1 MPYNDAIMNED
12 DRQRVQA
19 LGAQWRQYNAAGD
32 TAGMQAAHD
41 QAEAIRAQY
50 GYTGGADG
58 SSYTRTGT
66 NTMAYSDNAMNAD
79 DKARIDA
86 LGQQWRHYTALGDTE
101 SANAAHDQ
109 AESIRAKYGYSGGT
123 DGGGYKIVGIN
134 TQLRSAQPQDE
145 AINAAIDARIAA
157 DQAALEAAQNQKLLD
172 FDYAEGQI
180 APVYNAQRQST
191 AAQSQI
197 ARRNMAERFN
207 ALGLNSGA
215 NGQMQL
221 SQDNEYLREMNAL
234 DQAEAKAR
242 ADLEFER
249 TKNKTAY
256 RDAVA
261 QAIRDGD
268 AERAK
273 ALYEEARRVD
283 DSLVSTSANQITVD
297 LQREATAYNQKV
309 DRAESLAKFGD
320 FSGYADLGYSADE
333 IANMRRTW
341 EAMNPELMALMGGGV
356 YAGGSGGSSG
366 GSGGSGSG
374 KGGSGNGGTGGSGGN
389 GGKARPG
396 TKKGTQQYLGSSSQK
411 NVTSFSYAPDE
422 GIFTWNGK
430 NYGNKKSLEKAVANK
445 AMTDSELA
453 ALKKKFKSATG
464 TELNVG

>member
-58 SSYTRTGT
+58 SGYTRTGT

-86 LGQQWRHYTALGDTE
+86 LGQQWRHYNALGDT
-101 SANAAHDQ
+101 AAAQQAHDQ
-109 AESIRAKYGYSGGT
+109 AEAIRARYGYSGGT
-123 DGGGYKIVGIN
+123 DGAGYIQTGMN
-134 TQLRSAQPQDE
+134 TVLRTATPQTE
-145 AINAAIDARIAA
+145 AIENAYQAQIAA
-157 DQAALEAAQNQKLLD
+157 DQAAIDAANNQKMLD
-172 FDYAEGQI
+172 FDYAAQQI
-180 APVYNAQRQST
+180 APAYNTQRQNT
-191 AAQSQI
+191 AAQYQI
-197 ARRNMAERFN
+197 GQRNMAERFN
-207 ALGLNSGA
+207 ALGLGNGA
-215 NGQMQL
+215 QGQMYL
-221 SQDNEYLREMNAL
+221 SQENEYQRNMNAL
-234 DQAEAKAR
+234 NAAEAKAR
-242 ADLEFER
+242 TDLEFER
-249 TKNKTAY
+249 LKARTAY
-256 RDAVA
+256 QDAVA
-261 QAIRDGD
+261 QAIREGD
-268 AERAK
+268 AAKAK
-273 ALYEEARRVD
+273 ALYQEAIRVD
-283 DSLVSTSANQITVD
+283 EALVSSSANQISID
-297 LQREATAYNQKV
+297 LQREATQWN
-309 DRAESLAKFGD
+309 RMAEQADTLAKYGD
-320 FSGYADLGYSADE
+320 FSGYAALGYSPEQIAD
-333 IANMRRTW
+333 MRRTW
-341 EAMNPELMALMGGGV
+341 EAMNPDLMALMGGGV

>member
-1 MPYNDAIMNED
+1 MPYNDAILNEA
-12 DRQRVQA
+12 DRQKVQA
-19 LGAQWRQYNAAGD
+19 LKDQWQQFHDAGNTEAANNAHA
-32 TAGMQAAHD
+32 
-41 QAEAIRAQY
+41 QAEAIRGKY
-50 GYTGGADG
+50 GYTAGSDG
-58 SSYTRTGT
+58 SGYKQTGA
-66 NTMAYSDNAMNAD
+66 NTMGYNDSILSED

-356 YAGGSGGSSG
+356 YASGGSSG
-366 GSGGSGSG
+366 GGGSGGSRGSGSGSG
-374 KGGSGNGGTGGSGGN
+374 KGNGGSGNGGSG
-389 GGKARPG
+389 KVSAG
-396 TKKGTQQYLGSSSQK
+396 TKQGTQQYIGTQGQK
-411 NVTSFSYAPDE
+411 DKTSFSYSPDE

-430 NYGNKKSLEKAVANK
+430 NYKNVASLK
-445 AMTDSELA
+445 A
-453 ALKKKFKSATG
+453 ALNKTALTDAEAAAIERKFHASTG
-464 TELNVG
+464 GTLGLH